1 MKPKRS
7 SWSRIFFKL
16 KKDNKD
22 KTLLYLVMMKLI
34 QSPEM
39 LLASMRKYMF
49 TVPNMKKGYAA
60 APVLL
65 GPAAATSYAPALSG
79 SALSGSA
86 LSGSALSGSA
96 LSGSAAA
103 TSYAPAP
110 AALALSGPAAATS
123 YALVPDPKPV
133 TAFVP
138 KNTKPYTPIQRDKL
152 FWCFYIILNG
162 YEEYEMNHSNSFSV
176 EKRIKIET
184 VEKLKSIKE
193 KLKELKL
200 KRTELEDELVN
211 KPTITIKGLC
221 ALCLVNDVSIT
232 YVYGRKYCEIGQTS
246 VAGQTSL
253 VKQGI
258 IVQNERKEASLKWTS
273 NEINNHNDF
282 LTQIRQD
289 YWFIENIQKPLKAPS
304 AYTLTELQDICTKL
318 KIATQNNVNDKLKAK
333 TKTKLY
339 EEITQSLY

>member
-1 MKPKRS
+1 
-7 SWSRIFFKL
+7 
-16 KKDNKD
+16 
-22 KTLLYLVMMKLI
+22 MMKLI
-34 QSPEM
+34 QSPEI

-49 TVPNMKKGYAA
+49 SVPNMKKGYAA
-60 APVLL
+60 APVL
-65 GPAAATSYAPALSG
+65 
-79 SALSGSA
+79 
-86 LSGSALSGSA
+86 
-96 LSGSAAA
+96 
-103 TSYAPAP
+103 
-110 AALALSGPAAATS
+110 SGPAASSALATS
-123 YALVPDPKPV
+123 SALALLPTPKPV
-133 TAFVP
+133 TALTTSYVVP

-221 ALCLVNDVSIT
+221 ALCLANDVSIT
-232 YVYGRKYCEIGQTS
+232 YVSGRKYYEIGQTS
-246 VAGQTSL
+246 EA
-253 VKQGI
+253 KQGI
-258 IVQNERKEASLKWTS
+258 IVQNDRKEASLKWTS
-273 NEINNHNDF
+273 NELNSHNDF

-318 KIATQNNVNDKLKAK
+318 KIATQINVNDKLKAK

-339 EEITQSLY
+339 EEIVLY

>member
-1 MKPKRS
+1 
-7 SWSRIFFKL
+7 
-16 KKDNKD
+16 
-22 KTLLYLVMMKLI
+22 
-34 QSPEM
+34 
-39 LLASMRKYMF
+39 
-49 TVPNMKKGYAA
+49 
-60 APVLL
+60 
-65 GPAAATSYAPALSG
+65 
-79 SALSGSA
+79 
-86 LSGSALSGSA
+86 
-96 LSGSAAA
+96 
-103 TSYAPAP
+103 
-110 AALALSGPAAATS
+110 
-123 YALVPDPKPV
+123 
-133 TAFVP
+133 VP

-221 ALCLVNDVSIT
+221 ALCLVNDVAIT
-232 YVYGRKYCEIGQTS
+232 YVSGRKYSEIGQTS
-246 VAGQTSL
+246 VEGITSL

-273 NEINNHNDF
+273 NELNNHNDF
-282 LTQIRQD
+282 LTQIRED

>member
-1 MKPKRS
+1 
-7 SWSRIFFKL
+7 
-16 KKDNKD
+16 
-22 KTLLYLVMMKLI
+22 MMKLI
-34 QSPEM
+34 QSPEI

-49 TVPNMKKGYAA
+49 NVPNMKKGYD
-60 APVLL
+60 
-65 GPAAATSYAPALSG
+65 AT
-79 SALSGSA
+79 
-86 LSGSALSGSA
+86 
-96 LSGSAAA
+96 
-103 TSYAPAP
+103 
-110 AALALSGPAAATS
+110 ALALSGPALSGPAALLVQKPAAAVPALLVQKPAALLVQKPATVPALLVQKPAALATS
-123 YALVPDPKPV
+123 YAG
-133 TAFVP
+133 P

-211 KPTITIKGLC
+211 KPTITVKGLC
-221 ALCLVNDVSIT
+221 ALCLANDVSIT
-232 YVYGRKYCEIGQTS
+232 YVYGRKYSEIGQK
-246 VAGQTSL
+246 SL
-253 VKQGI
+253 AKQGI

-273 NEINNHNDF
+273 NELNNHSDF
-282 LTQIRQD
+282 LTQIRAD

-318 KIATQNNVNDKLKAK
+318 KIATQINVNDKLKTK